1 MQVGNLI
8 RDKETHDVGLL
19 IEINHNRQ
27 ERSGWVRAWVHPY
40 RVVSIDTG
48 RSQWLEK
55 NYIEQGCE
63 VISEGS

>member
-1 MQVGNLI
+1 MD
-8 RDKETHDVGLL
+8 RETQDVGLL

-27 ERSGWVRAWVHPY
+27 EPFAYRDSVYPY

>member
-8 RDKETHDVGLL
+8 RDKETQDVGLL

-27 ERSGWVRAWVHPY
+27 EVFPYRDSVYPY
-40 RVVSIDTG
+40 RVVNIATG
-48 RSQWLEK
+48 SSQWLEK

-63 VISEGS
+63 VISMGS